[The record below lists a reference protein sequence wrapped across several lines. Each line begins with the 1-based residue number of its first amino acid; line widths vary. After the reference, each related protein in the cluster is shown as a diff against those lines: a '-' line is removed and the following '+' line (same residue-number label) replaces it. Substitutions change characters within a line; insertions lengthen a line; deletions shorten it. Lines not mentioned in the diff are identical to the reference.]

1 MLPIAPPPEPLPQ
14 IRAVAPRRGNT
25 VAIDGERVE
34 STWEWRGN
42 NSKQPDQLWLPLDL
56 LEARLG
62 FRRQARPGGD
72 ALEWF
77 GRTVALRRLDS
88 RTLGDEVGFDV
99 GGWLT
104 SVGVDT
110 KRKGGTLMLRLP
122 SPALQGLRRGKGA
135 TAKRLVLDLNG
146 PTFAQRIGT
155 DLAFAL
161 QTTSRQRNILS
172 QLGLHPLQEPCQ
184 ENSFPPPEDVPWER
198 QCATRQGEWRAAC
211 QETTGARTPSMRA
224 PCLSIA

>member
-1 MLPIAPPPEPLPQ
+1 MRGLQRRLLQKPTSLAILGRRHSAPNQRMLPIAPPPEHLPQ
-14 IRAVAPRRGNT
+14 IRAVAPRRGHT
-25 VAIDGERVE
+25 VAIDGERVKA
-34 STWEWRGN
+34 TWEWRGN

-88 RTLGDEVGFDV
+88 RSLGDEVGFDV

-104 SVGVDT
+104 SVGVET

-122 SPALQGLRRGKGA
+122 SPALQGLRRRKGA
-135 TAKRLVLDLNG
+135 TAKL
-146 PTFAQRIGT
+146 
-155 DLAFAL
+155 
-161 QTTSRQRNILS
+161 TSKRGSRRS
-172 QLGLHPLQEPCQ
+172 
-184 ENSFPPPEDVPWER
+184 
-198 QCATRQGEWRAAC
+198 A
-211 QETTGARTPSMRA
+211 
-224 PCLSIA
+224 